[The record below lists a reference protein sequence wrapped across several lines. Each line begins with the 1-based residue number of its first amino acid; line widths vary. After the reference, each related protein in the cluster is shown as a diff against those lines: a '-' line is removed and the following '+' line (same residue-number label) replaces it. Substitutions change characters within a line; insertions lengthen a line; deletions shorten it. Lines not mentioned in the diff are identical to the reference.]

1 MRFLL
6 PDPLG
11 NDKHSQMFHSSGFAI
26 AAGVVAVGAAAG
38 SAAISMSAAD
48 RAKKAQGAAGA
59 SYTKQLKQA
68 TNQFIEQ
75 QDQVK
80 AAIENIDPN
89 LNIPDYSLL
98 GTADVFAK
106 DKKGKIKK
114 DKKGNPIIAKKGSPS
129 ATLEA
134 INAANQI
141 TANTLQQIDRIVPG
155 SAQAR
160 EQAMQS
166 IGQWENNLN
175 QQYEGL
181 QANQELIDQ
190 QRGVVGSM
198 LRGELTPVQQ
208 EQINRAIAERA
219 GAGFNPATAGRVGGF
234 QTAQAQLADQLRQS
248 SEQRILAG
256 MQLAPG
262 VNEQQRGLAASSI
275 GLSEGFRG
283 LQGTAQNWQQLAG
296 AFTQNV
302 PQIMGLGLQGRGQ
315 NIQVKQYGIQNAFQQ
330 QGLLSQINQGNYA
343 ALTGQA
349 QNIYGVNKE
358 NIAASYAAQQAVG
371 QGVSDIGQATSGAL
385 MGYSGALGQMATAQG
400 AGAGTSGLNTAT
412 GFYGTGAQAAKA
424 YGVPASQIQY
434 YQPTSGAGGY
444 YYNA

>member
-6 PDPLG
+6 PNPLG

-26 AAGVVAVGAAAG
+26 AAGVVAVGAAAASG
-38 SAAISMSAAD
+38 AMAMSAAD
-48 RAKKAQGAAGA
+48 KAAKAQGAAGNTYA
-59 SYTKQLKQA
+59 KQLKQA
-68 TNQFIEQ
+68 TNQFIQQ
-75 QDQVK
+75 QDEVK
-80 AAIENIDPN
+80 SAISKIDPS
-89 LNIPDYSLL
+89 LNIQDYSLL

-106 DKKGKIKK
+106 DKKGRIKK
-114 DKKGNPIIAKKGSPS
+114 DKQGNPIIAKKGSPS
-129 ATLEA
+129 ATLES

-166 IGQWENNLN
+166 LGQWESNLN
-175 QQYEGL
+175 QQYQGL
-181 QANQELIDQ
+181 QANQGLIDQ
-190 QRGVVGSM
+190 QRGVVSSM

-208 EQINRAIAERA
+208 EQINRVIAERA
-219 GAGFNPATAGRVGGF
+219 GAGFNPATAGRTGGF

-248 SEQRILAG
+248 SEQRIIAG

-283 LQGTAQNWQQLAG
+283 LQSTAQNWQQLAG

-315 NIQVKQYGIQNAFQQ
+315 NIQVQQYGIQNAFEQ

-349 QNIYGVNKE
+349 QNIYGINKD
-358 NIAASYAAQQAVG
+358 NAAASYAAQQAVG
-371 QGVSDIGQATSGAL
+371 KGVSDIGQATSGAL
-385 MGYSGALGQMATAQG
+385 SGMSYASAAKQGLGSGMGGYAAMGG
-400 AGAGTSGLNTAT
+400 
-412 GFYGTGAQAAKA
+412 YGSNQQAKQTGAA
-424 YGVPASQIQY
+424 YNPYGNYGSTII
-434 YQPTSGAGGY
+434 S
-444 YYNA
+444 